1 MPADLDEDVLFW
13 PVSVA
18 ARKLHRHRGTIWR
31 WVKAGHL
38 RAMTFKGGRTLIEV
52 ASVRELMRN
61 NIISRPN
68 S

>member
-1 MPADLDEDVLFW
+1 MRQHASSF
-13 PVSVA
+13 A
-18 ARKLHRHRGTIWR
+18 ATCNHRGSHQCQPISTR
-31 WVKAGHL
+31 RAVLVKAGHL

-61 NIISRPN
+61 NITSRPN